1 MLEMIC
7 DRIAASKIYYKDNYK
22 DNIPYEYYMSRKDS
36 YALNSRLKD
45 FLEEVFYDL
54 SKKGEKILNKK
65 YIYNLYLKH
74 TK

>member
-1 MLEMIC
+1 M
-7 DRIAASKIYYKDNYK
+7 A
-22 DNIPYEYYMSRKDS
+22 RKDS
-36 YALNSRLKD
+36 YELNSKLKD